1 MPSYGYG
8 RGDVN
13 NSISVASAYPGGRS
27 MGLTQPSA
35 TRYRTRNNSSG
46 EAASVN
52 QQGQRILNGGTRVG
66 GTPVNDPMPTSNGI
80 MGKPSSWWITFALIF
95 VGFIWLSRRYGGE
108 ERFSNVKIS
117 VYNGIFLTFWIILI
131 LNLLKVAATRFKIP
145 GISELILAA

>member
-13 NSISVASAYPGGRS
+13 NSISVSSAYPGGRS

-35 TRYRTRNNSSG
+35 TRYRMRNNSSG
-46 EAASVN
+46 EAGSVN
-52 QQGQRILNGGTRVG
+52 QGRQVLTGATRPG
-66 GTPVNDPMPTSNGI
+66 GTPANDAMPVSNGI

-95 VGFIWLSRRYGGE
+95 VGFIWLSRKYGGE

-117 VYNGIFLTFWIILI
+117 VYNGVFLTFWIILI